1 MGILAAGCLTS
12 KALSCLIQP
21 KNKWWCR
28 LVFWV
33 LCGIVISTI
42 IYIGD
47 LVNLSLAMAVFLAGI
62 WITCDGSGWKK
73 VSVGIMFASVVFAFG
88 GLFDNCIADVI
99 YYGFG
104 VVYVPHWLG
113 RISFAMLLY
122 LVMRTHRTER
132 DFELSESL
140 WRLIFLLAVPPLGIV
155 VSLVLLKPPY
165 YQTGHTFIADGV
177 VFLMVILSFTGLL
190 LALSVLE
197 KQQRLEQERVM
208 AEHNRKYYQAIEQ
221 QQFEIRRLR
230 HDLSNHLQVI
240 LSLSGEERDRYI
252 QGLLDHEAFTQVTS
266 YCGDGAVNVVVTAKE
281 SLMRQKHIR
290 FYVKIDI
297 QEELPFEKADICG
310 MLANALDNAAEACQN
325 LPEELR
331 EVQLDARSGKG
342 IFAVSVKNPCG
353 QKMDIGD
360 GKLPKTTK
368 KDGENHGLGLKSI
381 QKTVQKYGGQMEI
394 EQEGQR
400 FHLFFY
406 LPVSFDKGYLS
417 KS

>member
-1 MGILAAGCLTS
+1 MSAAAGWVGILSAGWLTS
-12 KALSCLIQP
+12 RALSCLIQP
-21 KNKWWCR
+21 KKKWWCR
-28 LVFWV
+28 LVFFV
-33 LCGIVISTI
+33 LCAVLISTI

-47 LVNLSLAMAVFLAGI
+47 LVNLSLAMAVFLTGI
-62 WITCDGSGWKK
+62 WVVCEGSGWKK
-73 VSVGIMFASVVFAFG
+73 LSVGVMFASVVSAFA

-104 VVYVPHWLG
+104 VAYIPHLVG
-113 RISFAMLLY
+113 RVSFALLLY
-122 LVMRTHRTER
+122 LVMRTHRLEQ
-132 DFELSESL
+132 DFELSEAL
-140 WRLIFLLAVPPLGIV
+140 WRLILLLAVPPLGIV

-177 VFLMVILSFTGLL
+177 VFLMVIFLFTGLL

-197 KQQRLEQERVM
+197 KQQRLEQESAL
-208 AEHNRKYYQAIEQ
+208 AEHNRKYYEAMEQ

-240 LSLSGEERDRYI
+240 LSLSGDERERYI

-281 SLMRQKHIR
+281 SLMRQRHIR
-290 FYVKIDI
+290 FYVKMDI
-297 QEELPFEKADICG
+297 PQELPFEKADICG
-310 MLANALDNAAEACQN
+310 MLANALDNAAEGCQN

-331 EVQLDARSGKG
+331 EVQLEARAGKG
-342 IFAVSVKNPCG
+342 IFAVSVKNPCMH
-353 QKMDIGD
+353 KLDIED

-368 KDGENHGLGLKSI
+368 KDKENHGLGLKSI

-394 EQEGQR
+394 EQEGQQFR
-400 FHLFFY
+400 LFFY
-406 LPVSFDKGYLS
+406 LPV
-417 KS
+417 